1 MNKLS
6 LEAPLNR
13 VSFGQVV
20 FGLVEASRSLGVDL
34 SFIPDGKIDLSSFDI
49 TQERLDY
56 IQESAKKSFAHDRN
70 EPVVKFWHINGLNR
84 SYSDKRIGFTFHE
97 TDRLTPTEAKI
108 LNQMDLVI
116 VTSDYTKQ
124 VFESSSKARVEV
136 VPLGFDSVHF
146 SQLEKNKTLKDKIV
160 FGLVGKLEDR
170 KATTRIINLWAKT
183 FGNNPRYL
191 LNAFVSNV
199 HLTNDDYKNQILG
212 ALEGKV
218 YSNIN
223 FLPFMAKNSEF
234 NIAINSIDIDL
245 SGMSLAEGWN
255 LPAFQAIALGQQ
267 AIVLNAHA
275 HKMYAN
281 ENNAILVEPND
292 NKIEANDGKFFIK
305 GGLFNQGYWHDFNN
319 DDLIEAM
326 KLAAERGKVVNVDGI
341 KLQKDFTYE
350 KTVEKILSLVNSL

>member
-1 MNKLS
+1 MSELN

-20 FGLVEASRSLGVDL
+20 FNLVEAARNLGVNL
-34 SFIPDGKIDLSSFDI
+34 SFIPEGKIDLSAFDV

-56 IQESAKKSFAHDRN
+56 IQGSVKTSFAHDRTD
-70 EPVVKFWHINGLNR
+70 PVIRFWHINGLNR

-108 LNQMDLVI
+108 LDQMDLVI
-116 VTSDYTKQ
+116 VTSEYTKQ
-124 VFESSSKARVEV
+124 VFEQYSKTRVEV

-146 SQLEKNKTLKDKIV
+146 KLLEKNKTLQDKIV
-160 FGLVGKLEDR
+160 FGLVGKLEAR

-191 LNAFVSNV
+191 LNAFVSNA
-199 HLTNDDYKNQILG
+199 HLTDDDYKNQVVG

-234 NIAINSIDIDL
+234 NLAVNSIDIDL

-281 ENNAILVEPND
+281 DKNAILVEPND
-292 NKIEANDGKFFIK
+292 NKLKAEDGKFFVS
-305 GGLFNQGYWHDFNN
+305 GSFFNQGYWHDFNN
-319 DDLIEAM
+319 DDFVDAM
-326 KLAAERGKVVNVDGI
+326 KLAASNGKILNEEGL
-341 KLQKDFTYE
+341 KLQEEFTYE
-350 KTVEKILSLVNSL
+350 KTVQKILGLLKTL